1 MIELSSTVNRRY
13 RVEREIGSGGMAVV
27 YRGRDLVLG
36 RDVAIKALRP
46 QFAADPTV
54 RSRFE
59 REAQAAAG
67 FSHPNI
73 IDIYDV
79 GEESGTPY
87 IIMEY
92 IDGQTLKEI
101 ILNEAP
107 FHPDDVAALLTQ
119 LGAALDYAH
128 ARGYVHRDVK
138 PQNILVDRNG
148 MARVVDFG
156 IAKGLADSDLTEMGA
171 GLGTV
176 HYLSPE
182 QASGL
187 MPTPASDVYSA
198 GVVAFEMLTRRLPF
212 EAESPV
218 AVAVRQV
225 QDSPPA
231 PSSFVP
237 GVPPAVDAIV
247 LKALDKDP
255 TKRFHNAGALAT
267 AMSSWREARPR
278 NVTFLP
284 LRTPAPER
292 TPPAPPD
299 LPEQPVALVTPT
311 ASHPVAAPVADEPG
325 APSIVMAPK
334 SAQRDEV
341 GCATWVIGIAILLGL
356 IGLIW
361 IGFQLTPR
369 FTDLGGGLPGPVAS
383 PTAAAPNAIATV
395 TTEPA
400 PAATTAP
407 IATSA
412 PPVIGPAG
420 NASVPD
426 LTGMTLEE
434 ARQAAQAATLQLTV
448 LEPVFSDQVPVDHVA
463 EQDPP
468 PESPLEAGTMI
479 YVKLSRGTAAIDL
492 TSLNLIGS
500 EPAAAERVLTESG
513 LGVAQRGVPSTEI
526 ENGLV
531 AGTDPADRASIGE
544 TVTLLISL
552 GDVVRIPGTIQ
563 GQTQEEATAVLEDA
577 GLVITGTAPV
587 GPSTIEEAGLNPS
600 EFEPG
605 AVVGVVGGG
614 ADLDAY
620 VPRGTEIELVVFDPD
635 FDNAP

>member
-1 MIELSSTVNRRY
+1 MRAEATSRDMIELSSTVNRRY

-79 GEESGTPY
+79 GEEDGTPY

-101 ILNEAP
+101 IRNEAP

-119 LGAALDYAH
+119 LGGALDYAH

-138 PQNILVDRNG
+138 PQNILVDRQG

-212 EAESPV
+212 EADSPV

-225 QDSPPA
+225 QDQPPA
-231 PSSFVP
+231 PSEFVP

-255 TKRFHNAGALAT
+255 TKRFHNASALAT

-284 LRTPAPER
+284 LRSPAPE
-292 TPPAPPD
+292 PAPQ
-299 LPEQPVALVTPT
+299 PEPVALITPIAGHPA
-311 ASHPVAAPVADEPG
+311 ASPAPEQG
-325 APSIVMAPK
+325 APTVVMAPRP
-334 SAQRDEV
+334 AARDEA
-341 GCATWVIGIAILLGL
+341 GCATWVIGLAILLGL

-361 IGFQLTPR
+361 IGFQLTPN
-369 FTDLGGGLPGPVAS
+369 FTDLGGGGGPAPVAS
-383 PTAAAPNAIATV
+383 PTAAPATATAEPAP
-395 TTEPA
+395 TTA
-400 PAATTAP
+400 PAATN
-407 IATSA
+407 A
-412 PPVIGPAG
+412 PPVIGPATESMG
-420 NASVPD
+420 STVPD
-426 LTGMTLEE
+426 LTGMSLDE
-434 ARQAAQAATLQLTV
+434 ATGAAQAAAMPLTV
-448 LEPVFSDQVPVDHVA
+448 LEPVFSDQIPVDHVA

-468 PESPLEAGTMI
+468 PESPLEPGASI
-479 YVKLSRGTAAIDL
+479 YVKLSRGSAAIDL
-492 TSLNLIGS
+492 AALALVGQ
-500 EPAAAERVLTESG
+500 EPAAAGRLLTESG
-513 LGVAQRGVPSTEI
+513 LGVEQSGVPSVEI

-531 AGTDPADRASIGE
+531 AGTDPAGRANIGE
-544 TVTLLISL
+544 TVTLLVSL
-552 GDVVRIPGTIQ
+552 GDVVLIPGTIQ
-563 GQTQEEATAVLEDA
+563 GQTAEEAAAALEDA
-577 GLVITGTAPV
+577 GLVVTGTVPV
-587 GPSTIEEAGLNPS
+587 GRTTIEGAGLDPD

-605 AVVGVVGGG
+605 EVAGVVGAE

-620 VPRGTEIELVVFDPD
+620 VPRGSAVELVVFDPD
-635 FDNAP
+635 FDDAP

>member
-67 FSHPNI
+67 FSHPHI

-79 GEESGTPY
+79 GEEGGTPY

-119 LGAALDYAH
+119 IGGALDYAH

-138 PQNILVDRNG
+138 PQNILVDRQG

-198 GVVAFEMLTRRLPF
+198 GVVAFEMLTHRLPF
-212 EAESPV
+212 EADSPV
-218 AVAVRQV
+218 AVALRQV
-225 QDSPPA
+225 QDPPPA
-231 PSSFVP
+231 PSSFEP

-255 TKRFHNAGALAT
+255 TKRFHNATALAT

-284 LRTPAPER
+284 VRTPAPEPASPR
-292 TPPAPPD
+292 AASEPPLTLFTPAAGQPVTTPAPAATEPD
-299 LPEQPVALVTPT
+299 TPRVTVTPRT
-311 ASHPVAAPVADEPG
+311 SP
-325 APSIVMAPK
+325 
-334 SAQRDEV
+334 RDDV
-341 GCATWVIGIAILLGL
+341 GCATWVVGLAILLGL

-369 FTDLGGGLPGPVAS
+369 FTDLGGGIPGAVAS
-383 PTAAAPNAIATV
+383 PTTAAPTAAATGAAPTV
-395 TTEPA
+395 T
-400 PAATTAP
+400 P
-407 IATSA
+407 IATTA
-412 PPVIGPAG
+412 PPVIGPVG
-420 NASVPD
+420 ESTVPD
-426 LTGMTLEE
+426 LTGMTLEG
-434 ARQAAQAATLQLTV
+434 ARDAVRAAGMQLTV
-448 LEPVFSDQVPVDHVA
+448 LEPVFSDDVPVERVA

-468 PESPLEAGTMI
+468 PDSPLEPGTTM
-479 YVKLSRGTAAIDL
+479 YVKLSRGSAAIDL
-492 TSLNLIGS
+492 ASLDLVGS
-500 EPAAAERVLTESG
+500 EPAEAERTLTASG
-513 LGVAQRGVPSTEI
+513 LGVDQRGVPSQDI

-531 AGTDPADRASIGE
+531 AGTDPAERANIGE
-544 TVTLLISL
+544 TVTLLVSL
-552 GDVVRIPGTIQ
+552 GDVVKIPGTIQ
-563 GQTQEEATAVLEDA
+563 GETQEEATAALEEA
-577 GLVITGTAPV
+577 GLVVTGTIPV
-587 GPSTIEEAGLNPS
+587 GREPIEEAGIDPDD
-600 EFEPG
+600 FDPG
-605 AVVGVVGGG
+605 DVVGVIGEDE
-614 ADLDAY
+614 AHSIDLDAY
-620 VPRGTEIELVVFDPD
+620 VPRGTAIDLVVYDPD
-635 FDNAP
+635 LETP